1 MKKLIASIMMAFA
14 TIAFAHPH
22 GENVKLENAMN
33 YHSVKGALHTH
44 LSVGTHDNEL
54 HAILGDLGM
63 VDIEKSTDDKNINM
77 DPLASDGQAGL
88 VEELSY
94 EEAFSKME
102 DILSKLEAGN
112 IKLDQS
118 LDLYE
123 EGIKLYKHCN
133 KILNEAELKVTKF
146 NSLQGEEGVDL

>member
-1 MKKLIASIMMAFA
+1 MPGK
-14 TIAFAHPH
+14 
-22 GENVKLENAMN
+22 GEAM
-33 YHSVKGALHTH
+33 H
-44 LSVGTHDNEL
+44 
-54 HAILGDLGM
+54 
-63 VDIEKSTDDKNINM
+63 IEKSTDDKNINM

>member
-1 MKKLIASIMMAFA
+1 MQ
-14 TIAFAHPH
+14 
-22 GENVKLENAMN
+22 
-33 YHSVKGALHTH
+33 
-44 LSVGTHDNEL
+44 
-54 HAILGDLGM
+54 
-63 VDIEKSTDDKNINM
+63 IEKSTDDKNINM
-77 DPLASDGQAGL
+77 DPLASDVQRGDGQAGQ

-123 EGIKLYKHCN
+123 EGIKLYRHCN

>member
-1 MKKLIASIMMAFA
+1 MQ
-14 TIAFAHPH
+14 
-22 GENVKLENAMN
+22 
-33 YHSVKGALHTH
+33 
-44 LSVGTHDNEL
+44 
-54 HAILGDLGM
+54 
-63 VDIEKSTDDKNINM
+63 IEKSTDDKNINM

-123 EGIKLYKHCN
+123 EGIKLYKNCN

>member
-1 MKKLIASIMMAFA
+1 MPGK
-14 TIAFAHPH
+14 
-22 GENVKLENAMN
+22 GEAMQ
-33 YHSVKGALHTH
+33 
-44 LSVGTHDNEL
+44 
-54 HAILGDLGM
+54 
-63 VDIEKSTDDKNINM
+63 IEKSTDDKKINM